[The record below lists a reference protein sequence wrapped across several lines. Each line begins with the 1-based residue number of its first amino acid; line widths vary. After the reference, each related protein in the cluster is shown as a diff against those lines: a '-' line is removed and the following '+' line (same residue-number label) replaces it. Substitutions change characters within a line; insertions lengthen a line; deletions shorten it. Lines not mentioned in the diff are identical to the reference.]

1 MARGAPVA
9 TRQTC
14 APSPRQTDVCIV
26 VARIPRGHSQSAHR
40 WRNGPGCALHC
51 GLEALCERLTLHLV
65 RCTLACYTQ
74 LVGTCSLMATWM
86 RCLQTASKDARHPLH
101 RHACVPTTDSHVRS
115 TGHLRATT
123 PCVPA
128 ACTLACKARPERDTV
143 YALVALT
150 PPKKGSDSHP
160 GPVACPLCTD
170 SLLSRSATPRWWKLM
185 CHAVSSA

>member
-1 MARGAPVA
+1 MGGSGGDTSDVRTVSSPYGCLYCSRSHTPGAFTECTPLEEWSRVRPA
-9 TRQTC
+9 LR
-14 APSPRQTDVCIV
+14 SRSSLRETDSFTV
-26 VARIPRGHSQSAHR
+26 
-40 WRNGPGCALHC
+40 
-51 GLEALCERLTLHLV
+51 LV

-150 PPKKGSDSHP
+150 PPKKR
-160 GPVACPLCTD
+160 L
-170 SLLSRSATPRWWKLM
+170 
-185 CHAVSSA
+185 